1 TAQLITSWMR
11 GPYTITTQGRWVKEG
26 DVYADRF
33 GPNDSN
39 YNVDRPNSISDN
51 ALPNYFV
58 WSLTGTYDFTVAET
72 EMSVFGTVNNLFDKD
87 PPLSGVGTGGTS
99 PTFYDTV
106 GRNYRVGL
114 RATF

>member
-1 TAQLITSWMR
+1 MR